1 MGLKINS
8 ENYISI
14 QGWMRTE
21 LNLSGNDLLVYAV
34 IYSFSQD
41 GESYFNGSLQYLA
54 DWCGATKQGVIKN
67 IKNLTDKGLIGK
79 DEHGYYANRRGKLS
93 LTENDERGKL
103 SLTHGKLSL
112 INNINNKKEN
122 KVLSKDN
129 NSTPLFTAKK
139 KPNLYEKC
147 LALITEFTDDTDLQ
161 DKLRQFFKVCSENAK
176 EAGTPFYTN
185 TFKGKLNKLKQLTDD
200 TEEQKQIVL
209 QTLDNGWNSFY
220 ELKQDKSYSNN
231 KQVSSDMG
239 FEVKRNKRRVTEGEN
254 VKGEKF

>member
-1 MGLKINS
+1 MDRDFKGVWIPKDI
-8 ENYISI
+8 
-14 QGWMRTE
+14 W
-21 LNLSGNDLLVYAV
+21 LNEDLTLLEKC
-34 IYSFSQD
+34 IYVEIDSLD
-41 GESYFNGSLQYLA
+41 NESHCTASNKYLA
-54 DWCGATKQGVIKN
+54 DFCGCSESKITKAISTLQQLGMIEIDGFDGRHRVIRVVKNTTQGSKKYEADSQKVR
-67 IKNLTDKGLIGK
+67 
-79 DEHGYYANRRGKLS
+79 A
-93 LTENDERGKL
+93 
-103 SLTHGKLSL
+103 
-112 INNINNKKEN
+112 NNINNKKEN

-209 QTLDNGWNSFY
+209 
-220 ELKQDKSYSNN
+220 
-231 KQVSSDMG
+231 
-239 FEVKRNKRRVTEGEN
+239 
-254 VKGEKF
+254 